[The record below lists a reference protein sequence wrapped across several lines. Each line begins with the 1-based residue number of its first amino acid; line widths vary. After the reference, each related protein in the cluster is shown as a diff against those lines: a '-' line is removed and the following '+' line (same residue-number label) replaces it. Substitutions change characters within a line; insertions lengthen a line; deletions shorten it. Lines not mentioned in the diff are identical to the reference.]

1 MKKVDEKKTFAYAVA
16 FAFPRSGAI
25 DFRMGNK
32 IYQHTN
38 TVYDN
43 RLVSKGYSTIVVEV
57 CYDYSTMKYV
67 AFNVSD
73 SKVGNKEISIINYK

>member
-1 MKKVDEKKTFAYAVA
+1 MKKVDEKKTFAYAVCYLLTE
-16 FAFPRSGAI
+16 SV

-38 TVYDN
+38 TVYDK
-43 RLVSKGYSTIVVEV
+43 RSVDGGYNTVEV
-57 CYDYSTMKYV
+57 CYDYRAMKYV

-73 SKVGNKEISIINYK
+73 SNVGSKEIAIINYK